1 MSHHSGCF
9 AYEVQ
14 SRAIVAA
21 ETQSIPKTRFR
32 FHPRLTRIYVAGIL
46 CLHLLFVVAVRK
58 SIARGYPDFT
68 AFYAA
73 GTLLRENAGHQLYE
87 PPAQFRVEEKLDE
100 GITSQQGPL
109 PYHHPPFEGLI
120 FLPLAMLP
128 YGWAF
133 AIWDLVNL
141 VLLTCVV
148 LLLRRSVAALRL
160 IPAWE
165 LILGSFAFFPV
176 FVCFLQG
183 QDSILQLLLCTA
195 GFLALEKGSDV
206 AAGCWLALALFK
218 FQFIVPL
225 VLLLVL
231 WKRSRVL
238 IGFVPVLMGLVMVS
252 AGLVGWRELA
262 LYPAYVLRGSQAP
275 VFGAVP
281 PQLMANLRGL
291 AMGWPSIS
299 APLGGAVVLTSSAV
313 LFVLAAKWGRKHAQ
327 PEKLALQ
334 FSLAVAV
341 SLLVGLHT
349 NAHDFCLLALP
360 AILTADYCFRLLRNQ
375 PRRRLELLL
384 PLLPILVSPLWIVLS
399 LAYGHENL
407 MAIPL
412 LWWTWAIAKEGQANE
427 PVFSIES

>member
-1 MSHHSGCF
+1 M
-9 AYEVQ
+9 Q
-14 SRAIVAA
+14 SV
-21 ETQSIPKTRFR
+21 PKTRLR
-32 FHPRLTRIYVAGIL
+32 LYPRLARIFVAGIL

-73 GTLLRENAGHQLYE
+73 GTLLRHGAGDQLYE
-87 PPAQFRVEEKLDE
+87 PQAQFRVEEKLDQ
-100 GITSQQGPL
+100 GITSRQGPL
-109 PYHHPPFEGLI
+109 PYHHPPFEGLV

-133 AIWDLVNL
+133 AIWDLVNV

-148 LLLRRSVAALRL
+148 LWLRRSVGVLRL

-165 LILGSFAFFPV
+165 LIVGLFAFFPV
-176 FVCFLQG
+176 FACFLQG
-183 QDSILQLLLCTA
+183 QDSILQLSLCAA
-195 GFLALEKGSDV
+195 GFLALEKGADA

-238 IGFVPVLMGLVMVS
+238 VGFVPVLAGLIIVS
-252 AGLVGWRELA
+252 AGLVGWRKLA

-299 APLGGAVVLTSSAV
+299 APLAAALMVASSVL
-313 LFVLAAKWGRKHAQ
+313 LFILAAKWGRKLAQ
-327 PEKLALQ
+327 PGKLALQ

-349 NAHDFCLLALP
+349 NAHDFCLMVLP
-360 AILTADYCFRLLRNQ
+360 AVLIADYCFRLLRNQ
-375 PRRRLELLL
+375 TRRQLELLL
-384 PLLPILVSPLWIVLS
+384 PLLPILISPLWIVLS

-412 LWWTWAIAKEGQANE
+412 LWWTWAIAKEGRANG
-427 PVFSIES
+427 PLFSIET